1 MSCRI
6 LESHRHE
13 MIVPTE
19 KTCIYLIILSSNLVV
34 VTCVNKHNMVKRLR
48 DESCP
53 RERERER
60 ETTWFLLS
68 VRSLR
73 ALKVRKSDLPTFETP
88 KAPLF
93 SALGPPGSAV
103 GPVGLTQARL
113 VWDGHVG
120 LPPQTDPPEAP
131 PLAVS
136 AVRHGSPRRVILRS
150 MLHAGPTRSGPS
162 APFGLVDSWC
172 SHGRGSPLT

>member
-60 ETTWFLLS
+60 
-68 VRSLR
+68 
-73 ALKVRKSDLPTFETP
+73 
-88 KAPLF
+88 
-93 SALGPPGSAV
+93 
-103 GPVGLTQARL
+103 Q
-113 VWDGHVG
+113 
-120 LPPQTDPPEAP
+120 
-131 PLAVS
+131 
-136 AVRHGSPRRVILRS
+136 HG
-150 MLHAGPTRSGPS
+150 
-162 APFGLVDSWC
+162 FC
-172 SHGRGSPLT
+172 